1 MMRNRFGVPVFRRS
15 GTTFWLGGSVCSFLL
30 LMAMLGPLIL
40 NADPSRQD
48 LYHVLLPPSFAHP
61 CGTDAFG
68 RDIFVRLVYGLRLT
82 LEEITVSLIVAA
94 GIGIP
99 VGLFSAMAPRWLDN
113 AIMTVSDV
121 LFAFPGLILALLIVS
136 FLGPGLFH
144 ALLAIAAFSVPV
156 YVRLARTMLVRI
168 HHATWMEA
176 LTVLGVGRTR
186 IMVRHVF
193 PNVVTSLL
201 VQLTLSSGEV
211 VLAAASLSF
220 LGLGAQP
227 PLPEWGTMMSDG
239 RNALGAAF
247 WPCLFPGL
255 AIAMTVIGLNCLGD
269 GIRDRLDGRNKK

>member
-1 MMRNRFGVPVFRRS
+1 MKIRVPAMVSCRPEFS
-15 GTTFWLGGSVCSFLL
+15 LWLGGGICGTLFLAAL
-30 LMAMLGPLIL
+30 LGPLL
-40 NADPSRQD
+40 LGGDPARQD

-82 LEEITVSLIVAA
+82 LEEITVSLVVAA

-99 VGLFSAMAPRWLDN
+99 LGLISGMAPRWVDN
-113 AIMTVSDV
+113 VIMTVSDV

-156 YVRLARTMLVRI
+156 YIRLARTMIVRLR
-168 HHATWMEA
+168 HVTWMEA
-176 LTVLGVGRTR
+176 LAVLGVGKVR
-186 IMVRHVF
+186 IMTRHVF
-193 PNVVTSLL
+193 PNVVASLL

-239 RNALGAAF
+239 RNTLGVAF

-255 AIAMTVIGLNCLGD
+255 AIAMTVIGLNYLGD
-269 GIRDRLDGRNKK
+269 GIRNRLDGQNRK